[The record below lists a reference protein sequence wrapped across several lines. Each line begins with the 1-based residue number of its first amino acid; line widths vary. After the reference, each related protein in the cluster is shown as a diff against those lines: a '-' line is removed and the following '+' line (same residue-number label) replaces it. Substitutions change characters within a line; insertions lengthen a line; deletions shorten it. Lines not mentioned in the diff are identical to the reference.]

1 MRNFADLLRNKKKEM
16 KHTEEKENTAKQ
28 NKGSQEENLHQ
39 NDHESI
45 DEQVITDGK
54 VYDEFENLSLP
65 DQQAT
70 ATSGALEDADDIET
84 DLSSEQKLG
93 RQVEKL
99 TKELTES
106 NDKYLRMVAEF
117 DNFRKRTSKERM
129 DLFKTAGKDIL
140 VSIIPVM
147 DDFERAEKAL
157 AKTTDVQSVK
167 DGLAIV
173 AGKLKSILVQQ
184 GLKEMK
190 TIGETFDTDL
200 HEAITK
206 IPAPSPNMKGK
217 VIDEVEKGY
226 LLNDKVIRFAKVI
239 IGE

>member
-28 NKGSQEENLHQ
+28 NKGSQEENLHK
-39 NDHESI
+39 NGHESI
-45 DEQVITDGK
+45 DEQVITAGE
-54 VYDEFENLSLP
+54 VYDEFENLSPP
-65 DQQAT
+65 DQQT
-70 ATSGALEDADDIET
+70 TPETGSLEAEEGNENDINP
-84 DLSSEQKLG
+84 EQKLG
-93 RQVEKL
+93 HQVEKL
-99 TKELTES
+99 TNELTEL

-157 AKTTDVQSVK
+157 AKSTDVQAVK

-200 HEAITK
+200 HEAITN
-206 IPAPSPNMKGK
+206 IPAPTPNMKGK

>member
-28 NKGSQEENLHQ
+28 NKDNQEENLHQ
-39 NDHESI
+39 NGHESI
-45 DEQVITDGK
+45 DEQVITAGE
-54 VYDEFENLSLP
+54 VYGEFENLTSA
-65 DQQAT
+65 DQQST
-70 ATSGALEDADDIET
+70 PKTGASEDEEDNENE
-84 DLSSEQKLG
+84 LGPEQKLG
-93 RQVEKL
+93 QQVEKL
-99 TKELTES
+99 TNELTEL
-106 NDKYLRMVAEF
+106 NDKYLRIVAEF

-157 AKTTDVQSVK
+157 AKATDVQTVK

-200 HEAITK
+200 HEAITN
-206 IPAPSPNMKGK
+206 IPAPTPDMKGK

>member
-28 NKGSQEENLHQ
+28 NKDNQEENLHQ
-39 NDHESI
+39 NGHESI
-45 DEQVITDGK
+45 DEQVITAGE
-54 VYDEFENLSLP
+54 VYGEFENLTSA
-65 DQQAT
+65 DQQST
-70 ATSGALEDADDIET
+70 PKTGASEDEEDNENE
-84 DLSSEQKLG
+84 LGPEQQLG
-93 RQVEKL
+93 QQVEKL
-99 TKELTES
+99 TNELTEL
-106 NDKYLRMVAEF
+106 NDKYLRIVAEF

-157 AKTTDVQSVK
+157 AKATDVQTVK

-200 HEAITK
+200 HEAITN
-206 IPAPSPNMKGK
+206 IPAPTPDMKGK